1 MNIWITGINLS
12 IDTAVMIES
21 TDKYKRLHAKQ
32 WKSVGSKGA
41 NVFRSL
47 LHLGTTP
54 HLIGV
59 TWGITGEYIKS
70 ILKRLCPNPIHLHI
84 LHFKHQESRI
94 NIIEIDKHEEKLI
107 SASSPVLSPDIFSR
121 FLKSISKQIQPDDV
135 LILTGSFPQNI
146 TLKNLLPLIQF
157 FDPRNI
163 WIDLKGKHLIDAY
176 HYIPKGIF
184 KINHIEKE
192 DFTEKNIL
200 PENLIVTS
208 STRVIAKLGE
218 KHIVV
223 NIPQVPVINTIG
235 AGDVFMASMVYE
247 KIVAQKNWTEAL
259 KISSARAT
267 ASTQTLGVSI
277 WKEEIANQL
286 LSSITVFHY

>member
-1 MNIWITGINLS
+1 MNIWITGFNLS
-12 IDTAVMIES
+12 IDTVVMIEKS
-21 TDKYKRLHAKQ
+21 DKYRRLHAKQ
-32 WKSVGSKGA
+32 WKSAGSKGA

-47 LHLGTTP
+47 LHLGVIP

-70 ILKRLCPNPIHLHI
+70 ILKRLCPNPMHLHI
-84 LHFKHQESRI
+84 LHLRHQESRI
-94 NIIEIDKHEEKLI
+94 NIIEIDENGEKLI
-107 SASSPVLSPDIFSR
+107 SANSPVLSPDIFSR

-135 LILTGSFPQNI
+135 LILTGSFPHNM
-146 TLKNLLPLIQF
+146 TLKDLFPLLQNFAPQ
-157 FDPRNI
+157 NI

-176 HYIPKGIF
+176 HYIPTGIF

-192 DFTEKNIL
+192 DFTEKNIM

-208 STRVIAKLGE
+208 STRVVAKLGE

-223 NIPQVPVINTIG
+223 NIPQVQVINTIG
-235 AGDVFMASMVYE
+235 AGDVFMASMIYE
-247 KIVAQKNWTEAL
+247 KILAKKSWTEAL

-277 WKEEIANQL
+277 WHEEIANQL